1 MPTYVTVMM
10 TIHDPEVYTKYT
22 DKTPAI
28 VKRHGGKF
36 LTRGEEVSTLEGTPY
51 TGRMVLLE
59 FPDRESVDAWHA
71 DPEYQEVVKHRH
83 ASSTIHMLLVQNG
96 GANTADPSPKL

>member
-1 MPTYVTVMM
+1 MATYVTVMM

-36 LTRGEEVSTLEGTPY
+36 LTRGEEISTLEGTPY

-71 DPEYQEVVKHRH
+71 DPEYQAVVNNRMAYYEK
-83 ASSTIHMLLVQNG
+83 SMLLVQKGVSNE
-96 GANTADPSPKL
+96 